1 MYEEYLAEKKTE
13 QLDQQTY
20 LFLVRNFNILY
31 IRVVTTAVTITP
43 RMNPPNNVPSITP
56 MLVSFGNISKL

>member
-1 MYEEYLAEKKTE
+1 MNEEYLAEKNRTT
-13 QLDQQTY
+13 LSANN
-20 LFLVRNFNILY
+20 LFLVRNFNLLY